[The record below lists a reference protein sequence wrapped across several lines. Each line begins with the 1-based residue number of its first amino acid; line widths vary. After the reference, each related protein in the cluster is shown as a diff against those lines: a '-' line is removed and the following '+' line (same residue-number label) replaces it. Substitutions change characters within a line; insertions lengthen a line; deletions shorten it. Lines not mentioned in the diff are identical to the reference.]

1 MAEYKGIELSKDTYT
16 QEEVLGLFKS
26 LEATDEQKKTLE
38 AKDAEIKTLQEQIEA
53 RKAEDAKLEA
63 KKAEDEKVKAEQD
76 ALVEAG
82 KWFEDNKDS
91 YLPDNKDEVVEI
103 RAKIELGS
111 ATKEEILKIAELKKQ
126 SGNLSASTADP
137 AEDAKKIDNL
147 FGIKSARVK
156 K

>member
-1 MAEYKGIELSKDTYT
+1 
-16 QEEVLGLFKS
+16 